1 MKLSKIAL
9 ATAATLLSG
18 AAFAEFV
25 PLPVGVGVLEDD
37 NIEYVLDAQGQVKT
51 TGNLVVGD
59 RLRAVITFG
68 SIRNGDNTQFSA
80 LGGGGQELTGISEIE
95 IKAIVG
101 NQYIFGA
108 SAAFEA
114 VYGTGAMAAL
124 YSQTPSNFT
133 VGCGSIA
140 VCEGTATDGSL
151 WAVAGLQDAD
161 DFWVATNLLGINDVG
176 VLKNLTAT
184 TKVVAAN
191 YALSILVNNTG
202 YLFNEQVS
210 ALSPIFGSGGGDGK
224 TDIIGS
230 GDVLGGEGLGS
241 PYVARSDFDFQLNR
255 VPEPTSMSLI
265 GLGLLGRGALSR
277 KRKAS

>member
-37 NIEYVLDAQGQVKT
+37 NIEHVLDAQGNVKT
-51 TGNLVVGD
+51 SGNLVVGD

-68 SIRNGDNTQFSA
+68 AIRNGDNTLFSS
-80 LGGGGQELTGISEIE
+80 LGGGGQEVTGISEIE

-101 NQYIFGA
+101 SQYIFGA

-140 VCEGTATDGSL
+140 VCEATATDGSL

-176 VLKNLTAT
+176 VLKGLSAT
-184 TKVVAAN
+184 SKVVAAN

-230 GDVLGGEGLGS
+230 GDVLGGDGLAN
-241 PYVARSDFDFQLNR
+241 PYVARSDFDFQLSR

-265 GLGLLGRGALSR
+265 GLGLLGLGALSR